1 MRIDLEPVL
10 AQAQTLIT
18 AIEAQSQSRASH
30 AAHVLLGILPDPT
43 WAETAPGC
51 LIYYGDERDVDAAL
65 NVLRRHAMT
74 WLGWLTEE
82 RAPSDEW
89 PKPKRL
95 AEAIQSLEAFTP
107 QNASV
112 SANTAPTMS

>member
-1 MRIDLEPVL
+1 MRIDLDPVIE
-10 AQAQTLIT
+10 QAQTLLI

-30 AAHVLLGILPDPT
+30 AAHVLLCMLPDPT

-51 LIYYGDERDVDAAL
+51 RIYYGAERDADAAL

-82 RAPSDEW
+82 RSPSDEW

-95 AEAIQSLEAFTP
+95 AEAIQGLAAFIP

-112 SANTAPTMS
+112 SWNTAPGIS